1 MNTHTNPQKT
11 SLKTFYPYLFEFKT
25 RITIVFIL
33 MIGAKL
39 ASVAAPLYLKQIVD
53 YLQASITGTVAFSA
67 LLWII
72 FTYFVIR
79 ALSSGLSEWK
89 DFIFSKAEVSIVRKV
104 NRDVFAHLHTL
115 SLAFHLEKKT
125 GALATKIARG
135 TGGIEFI
142 FRFMLFTIVPTILEI
157 FFVMWILMTNYHWAF
172 TVVTL
177 LTLVVYI
184 FFTIALTET
193 RNKVNRQL
201 NAFSNEAQGKSID
214 SLTNF
219 ETVKYF
225 TNEQHEIDRYDDSLK
240 SIATVNLQS
249 KKFLYLLNFGQG
261 FIITLGVVILVY
273 LASIHVLDRSMTLG
287 DFTLVTVY
295 IAQLS
300 IPLGFLGF
308 VYRQIKES
316 MVNMEDMFELLNIHP
331 DVKDVPDAIVLD
343 GFKDHIEF
351 DGVGLSYQEERQIL
365 NDISFSIP
373 KGKTVALVGSSGSG
387 KTSLARLLFRFY
399 DVTKGR
405 ILFDG
410 HDIRDV
416 AQRSLR
422 TQVGFVPQ
430 DTVLFNDSIYYNIS
444 YGKTGATEEEIYEAA
459 RKANIHDFILSL
471 PQGYQTV
478 VGERGLR
485 LSGGEKQRVAIA
497 RVILKGSP
505 ILVFDEATSALDSK
519 SENVIQDA
527 IKALSKERTM
537 LIIAHR
543 LSTIAHADEIIVLDH
558 GEVKERG
565 THEVLLAMDG
575 IYAHLWQ
582 LQQAGGRE
590 EVIIA

>member
-1 MNTHTNPQKT
+1 MNTNSEQKKT
-11 SLKTFYPYLFEFKT
+11 SLKTFYPYLFEYKG
-25 RITIVFIL
+25 RVTIVFIL
-33 MIGAKL
+33 MILAKV
-39 ASVAAPLYLKQIVD
+39 ASVTAPLYLKQIVD
-53 YLQASITGTVAFSA
+53 FLQASITTTVVFST
-67 LLWII
+67 LLFLIGV
-72 FTYFVIR
+72 YFVLR
-79 ALSSGLSEWK
+79 ALSAGLSEWK
-89 DFIFSKAEVSIVRKV
+89 DFLFTKAEVNIVRKV
-104 NRDVFAHLHTL
+104 SRDVFAHLHKL

-125 GALATKIARG
+125 GALATKVTRG
-135 TGGIEFI
+135 IGGIEFV

-157 FFVMWILMTNYHWAF
+157 LFVVGILLANYHWSF

-177 LTLVVYI
+177 VTLIIYI
-184 FFTIALTET
+184 FFTIYLTET
-193 RNKVNRQL
+193 RNKVNREL
-201 NAFSNEAQGKSID
+201 NMYSNEAQGKSID

-225 TNEQHEIDRYDDSLK
+225 TNETHEINRYDESLK
-240 SIATVNLQS
+240 SIADTNLKS

-261 FIITLGVVILVY
+261 FIITLGVVTLIY
-273 LASIHVLDRSMTLG
+273 LASINVLDRAMTIG

-316 MVNMEDMFELLNIHP
+316 MVNMEDMFDLLNINA
-331 DVKDVPDAIVLD
+331 DIADKPDAKNLE
-343 GFKDHIEF
+343 GFKEKVSFDH
-351 DGVGLSYQEERQIL
+351 VHLSYQEEREIL
-365 NDISFSIP
+365 HNISFDIP

-399 DVTKGR
+399 DVTKGA

-410 HDIRDV
+410 QDIRDIT
-416 AQRSLR
+416 QKSLR
-422 TQVGFVPQ
+422 TQIGFVPQ
-430 DTVLFNDSIYYNIS
+430 DTVLFNDSIFYNIS
-444 YGKTGATEEEIYEAA
+444 YGKPGATKEEVYEAA
-459 RKANIHDFILSL
+459 KKANIHTFIESL
-471 PQGYQTV
+471 PQGYETV

-527 IKALSKERTM
+527 IRALSKERTM

-543 LSTIAHADEIIVLDH
+543 LSTVAHADEILVLEH
-558 GEVKERG
+558 GEIKERG
-565 THEVLLAMDG
+565 THKELLEIG
-575 IYAHLWQ
+575 GVYEHLWH
-582 LQQAGGRE
+582 LQQAGKARDI
-590 EVIIA
+590 EV